1 MSPCPAVGLDLLL
14 EVLDAELPYKADE
27 ASGSFTAVVGVAI
40 VVFGIVNV
48 GNKPNGHGFIWLWAA
63 IGLGIV
69 GFGLWSAFS
78 SRGGT
83 QIISTD
89 ADQPPHRP
97 GMTTTED

>member
-1 MSPCPAVGLDLLL
+1 MPNYRMKPTKPA
-14 EVLDAELPYKADE
+14 AI
-27 ASGSFTAVVGVAI
+27 FTAVVGVAI

-48 GNKPNGHGFIWLWAA
+48 GNKPNGHGFIWLWAV

-78 SRGGT
+78 PRGGT

-97 GMTTTED
+97 GTTTNQE